1 MKHNFIA
8 LLGVVTTLSIG
19 SASAAVTATPSTEN
33 RPEND
38 IEGYSIAAPEPSD
51 AALKGT
57 KDLGAFVDKLAD
69 RIELH
74 GYVQGG
80 YDYNTQTNDNS
91 FNFKRTVFWAKAKI
105 TDQWSF
111 LFMHDFNAKP
121 LEFYT
126 DFRPFKGLGF
136 RLGQFKNSFSL
147 ENPLSPTSVEL
158 IDCYAQSVLY
168 LAGIGGDPLFGNHT
182 GRDLGFLVFGDL
194 GKSGLSY
201 ELGVMNGTGINTR
214 DGNKSKDL
222 IGKLTYKLI
231 DPLSVVVSGQLG
243 HGHAIADSPFNPYV
257 KDGQNYR
264 RHRFSAGASYQT
276 APFSLRA
283 EYLKG
288 WDGPVQSQGAYATA
302 TANLVRNVD
311 AVGSVDYFDR
321 NTEIGLH
328 QTNYTL
334 GVQYWFYPKCRVQL
348 QWTYCDPTS
357 SWKKNYNMI
366 QLQTQIRFD
375 TH

>member
-1 MKHNFIA
+1 MKLFHIA
-8 LLGVVTTLSIG
+8 LLSLGI
-19 SASAAVTATPSTEN
+19 AIPAAAAQNDEN
-33 RPEND
+33 ANKND
-38 IEGYSIAAPEPSD
+38 LTGYSIEAPTPAD
-51 AALKGT
+51 APHKST
-57 KDLGAFVDKLAD
+57 KDIGSLVDKLSD

-80 YDYNTQTNDNS
+80 YDYNTTTNDNS

-126 DFRPFKGLGF
+126 DFRPCKALGF

-182 GRDLGFLVFGDL
+182 GRDLGFLIFGDA
-194 GKSGLSY
+194 GNSGLSY
-201 ELGVMNGTGINTR
+201 ELGIMNGAGINTR
-214 DGNKSKDL
+214 DNNKSKDL
-222 IGKLTYKLI
+222 LLKLSYKPI
-231 DPLSVVVSGQLG
+231 KPLLLVASGQLG
-243 HGHAIADSPFNPYV
+243 HGHAAAVSDFNPYIGV
-257 KDGQNYR
+257 GDNYR
-264 RHRFSAGASYQT
+264 RHRISAGASYQT
-276 APFSLRA
+276 TPFSLRA

-288 WDGPVQSQGAYATA
+288 WDGPVQSQGAYATT
-302 TANLVRNVD
+302 TANIVRNVD
-311 AVGSVDYFDR
+311 AIASFDYFDR